1 MPTQRF
7 LNLKDSKKNAILEA
21 AAHEFAR
28 VPTPQYPLTR
38 SSKKPKYPEEVSTL
52 TLKTK
57 TT

>member
-28 VPTPQYPLTR
+28 VPYSAVSINQII
-38 SSKKPKYPEEVSTL
+38 KPKYPEEVSTL

>member
-21 AAHEFAR
+21 AAHEF
-28 VPTPQYPLTR
+28 PTPQYPLTR

>member
-7 LNLKDSKKNAILEA
+7 LNLKDSKKMRSWKLQPTNSP
-21 AAHEFAR
+21 EF
-28 VPTPQYPLTR
+28 PTPQYPLTR